1 LHMILV
7 IRNSGRLII
16 APTISQVIKQLK
28 SSVTK
33 QLGFSLWQRSYHDHI
48 IRNHNDYIRIAEYI
62 ESNPARW
69 TEDMYYIKH

>member
-1 LHMILV
+1 V

-33 QLGFSLWQRSYHDHI
+33 QLGVSIRQRSYHDHI
-48 IRNHNDYIRIAEYI
+48 IRNHSDYIRIAEYI
-62 ESNPARW
+62 ENNPARW
-69 TEDMYYIKH
+69 TEDMYYIKY